1 MKCDICPR
9 DCKAERNE
17 EKGYGFCGESAC
29 LKVAKSCLFMYEE
42 PCISGTK
49 GSGCIFFS
57 GCTLRCVYCQN
68 YEISQEKKGKLITVY
83 ELAQIFKNL
92 EEQGAHNINLVN
104 PSHFAEKIVEAL
116 KIFRPSIPIVWNTH
130 GYEKVETL
138 EKISPY
144 VDIFLTDLKYF
155 SSFSSKKYSNCENYF
170 EIAKNAVIKM
180 TELKPNKFSKD
191 GLMKQGVLIRHL
203 VLPLHSN
210 DSLEIIRFVKKN
222 CPKAFFSLMA
232 QYTPMPNCKSYPE
245 INRKITER
253 EYNKVKEAFVAS
265 KVKGYAQELDSSSMS
280 FIPDF
285 DS

>member
-57 GCTLRCVYCQN
+57 GCSLRCVYCQN

-191 GLMKQGVLIRHL
+191 GLMRQGVLIRHL

-222 CPKAFFSLMA
+222 CPKTFFSLMA

-265 KVKGYAQELDSSSMS
+265 KLKGYAQELDSSSMS